1 MFFVPRE
8 YLFASSTTRRNKQK
22 QIQGSFATL
31 RMTTFQ
37 GMTNWSGWERGRE
50 MQEYAYVYIVANGF
64 KKLYVGITTE
74 LEARIRQHKDK
85 VDPECHTARYNINQ
99 LVHFERFTTVPAA
112 IKRESSSKVGC
123 VFARSNWSF
132 RTILR
137 GATLA
142 RTGANRLKLIRRV
155 VCLDA

>member
-1 MFFVPRE
+1 
-8 YLFASSTTRRNKQK
+8 
-22 QIQGSFATL
+22 
-31 RMTTFQ
+31 MTTFQ

-112 IKRESSSKVGC
+112 IKREKQLKGWLRVRKIEL
-123 VFARSNWSF
+123 VVSNNPTWRDLS
-132 RTILR
+132 
-137 GATLA
+137 
-142 RTGANRLKLIRRV
+142 ANWGKPIEAYQESRLS
-155 VCLDA
+155 